1 MPAHAE
7 TFVNVAADAEAQA
20 SNVSVLHK
28 RPKLSQ
34 GSAEDYRRDH
44 VRQLMYQ
51 MLNLRFSEITQRPDA
66 PFLGAG
72 AGSQELA
79 ADTSATSLGAR
90 TTDGGIAKGLEA
102 LLVEARRAREFG
114 FTDGELDRARR
125 SVLASYERAYAE
137 REKTESPG
145 YAREYVGNFLDG
157 EPIPGIAYEF
167 ELTKAQLPGIT
178 LAEVGAAARELLDD
192 NSRVVLATSPEKA
205 DVTLPSEAE
214 LRERADEGLD
224 DDADAVDRDAQPHG
238 IADEASP
245 RPGKVT
251 SSRTIDAIGT
261 TVLTLSNGAEVWLK
275 PTDFKNDQ
283 VLLGAVARG
292 GASTAPEAE
301 YLRNGAGGVVVSL
314 GGVGGLKPPEIG
326 KILAGRLVSVGA
338 VHRPVHAGHHA
349 DRAGRRTSRPRC
361 RCCI

>member
-1 MPAHAE
+1 MRELFAPLAPARAAAAEPNREVPAHAE

-28 RPKLSQ
+28 RPQLSQ

-102 LLVEARRAREFG
+102 LLLEARRAREFG
-114 FTDGELDRARR
+114 FTDGELDRAKR

-157 EPIPGIAYEF
+157 EPIPGIAYEY

-178 LAEVGAAARELLDD
+178 LAEVSAAARELLAD

-205 DVTLPSEAE
+205 DVTLPSEAD
-214 LRERADEGLD
+214 LRERA
-224 DDADAVDRDAQPHG
+224 A
-238 IADEASP
+238 P
-245 RPGKVT
+245 R
-251 SSRTIDAIGT
+251 
-261 TVLTLSNGAEVWLK
+261 
-275 PTDFKNDQ
+275 
-283 VLLGAVARG
+283 
-292 GASTAPEAE
+292 
-301 YLRNGAGGVVVSL
+301 
-314 GGVGGLKPPEIG
+314 
-326 KILAGRLVSVGA
+326 
-338 VHRPVHAGHHA
+338 
-349 DRAGRRTSRPRC
+349 RRRR
-361 RCCI
+361 R